1 VTCEGAKDF
10 WYRDRGVCRNEAHC
24 GSFGQVCMRTVL
36 DTEPFGNHKDSALI
50 RTMVLEEFDCGEGEK
65 AM

>member
-1 VTCEGAKDF
+1 
-10 WYRDRGVCRNEAHC
+10 
-24 GSFGQVCMRTVL
+24 MRTVL